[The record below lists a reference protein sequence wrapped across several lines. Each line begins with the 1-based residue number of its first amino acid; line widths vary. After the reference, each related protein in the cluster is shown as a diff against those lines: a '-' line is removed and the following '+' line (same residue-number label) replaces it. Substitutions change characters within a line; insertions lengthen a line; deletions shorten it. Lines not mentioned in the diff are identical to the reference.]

1 MCSMSFIQL
10 NLDRDRCS
18 GELMVVFYKISL
30 VLEVLAVS
38 WEISNLKL
46 NFGIVRLSA
55 GGSIDFSRIMIGFLK
70 ILEE

>member
-30 VLEVLAVS
+30 VLEVLA
-38 WEISNLKL
+38 EISNLKL
-46 NFGIVRLSA
+46 NFGTVRLSA